1 MTVATGRAT
10 DSGMSDRIL
19 VVEDEKDLAHV
30 LEYNLRQAGFDP
42 LIACDGAAGL
52 RMARDVKPALV
63 LLDVMLPDLSG
74 IEVCKKLK
82 ADAATSSMPV
92 VMLTARG
99 EESDRV
105 KGLEAGADDY
115 VTKPFSVREVMLR
128 VRAVLRRTAGKT
140 PTAATV
146 GEAHGVLKIDRGAH
160 RVHVGKKEIEL
171 TATEFR
177 LLTDLIDASGRVRT
191 RDALLDRV
199 WGYAPEVVS
208 RTVDTHVRRLR
219 EKLLDAGSY
228 VVTVRGVGYRFDIS
242 GKEES

>member
-1 MTVATGRAT
+1 M
-10 DSGMSDRIL
+10 
-19 VVEDEKDLAHV
+19 
-30 LEYNLRQAGFDP
+30 
-42 LIACDGAAGL
+42 
-52 RMARDVKPALV
+52 
-63 LLDVMLPDLSG
+63 
-74 IEVCKKLK
+74 
-82 ADAATSSMPV
+82 
-92 VMLTARG
+92 
-99 EESDRV
+99 
-105 KGLEAGADDY
+105 
-115 VTKPFSVREVMLR
+115 MLR
-128 VRAVLRRTAGKT
+128 VRAVLRRSASKTTA
-140 PTAATV
+140 PAEE
-146 GEAHGVLKIDRGAH
+146 GEVHGVLRIDRGAH

-219 EKLLDAGSY
+219 EKLLDAGAY

>member
-1 MTVATGRAT
+1 
-10 DSGMSDRIL
+10 MSDRIL

-42 LIACDGAAGL
+42 LVAYDGAAGL

-63 LLDVMLPDLSG
+63 LLDVMLPDVSG
-74 IEVCKKLK
+74 IEVCKRLK
-82 ADAATSSMPV
+82 SDAATSSLPIV
-92 VMLTARG
+92 LLTARA

-105 KGLEAGADDY
+105 TGLEAGADDY

-128 VRAVLRRTAGKT
+128 VRAVIRRTSTQSASS
-140 PTAATV
+140 PEREV
-146 GEAHGVLKIDRGAH
+146 HGVLSIDRGAH
-160 RVHVGKKEIEL
+160 RVRVDDAEIDL

-177 LLTDLIDASGRVRT
+177 LLIDLVDAKGRVRT

-219 EKLLDAGSY
+219 EKLRSAGAY
-228 VVTVRGVGYRFDIS
+228 VVTVRGIGYRFDIS
-242 GKEES
+242 GREEP

>member
-1 MTVATGRAT
+1 MP
-10 DSGMSDRIL
+10 DRIL

-42 LIACDGAAGL
+42 LVAYDGAAGL

-74 IEVCKKLK
+74 IEVCKRLK
-82 ADAATSSMPV
+82 SDASTSSMPI
-92 VMLTARG
+92 VMLTARA

-105 KGLEAGADDY
+105 TGLEAGADDY

-128 VRAVLRRTAGKT
+128 VRAVLRRSASKTTA
-140 PTAATV
+140 PAEV
-146 GEAHGVLKIDRGAH
+146 GEAQGILRIDRGAH
-160 RVHVGKKEIEL
+160 RVHVGKKEVEL

-199 WGYAPEVVS
+199 WGYAPDVGS

>member
-1 MTVATGRAT
+1 M
-10 DSGMSDRIL
+10 
-19 VVEDEKDLAHV
+19 VEDEKDLAQV

-42 LIACDGAAGL
+42 MIAHDGAAGL
-52 RMARDVKPALV
+52 RIARDVKPALV

-74 IEVCKKLK
+74 IEVCKRLK
-82 ADAATSSMPV
+82 SDKDTAALPI
-92 VMLTARG
+92 VMLTARA

-105 KGLEAGADDY
+105 SGLEAGADDY

-128 VRAVLRRTAGKT
+128 VRAVLRRSAGREAQATAEET
-140 PTAATV
+140 
-146 GEAHGVLKIDRGAH
+146 HGLLRIDRGAH
-160 RVHVGKKEIEL
+160 RVHVEKKEVEL

-177 LLTDLIDASGRVRT
+177 LLTDLIDAAGRVRT

-219 EKLLDAGSY
+219 EKLGKAGMY
-228 VVTVRGVGYRFDIS
+228 VVTVRGVGYRFDLS
-242 GKEES
+242 GKEE